1 MCSEPSGTALSSLLG
16 LMQNREGIRAAE
28 MLSGKASGANFVAQT
43 LGKTMGAK
51 QDEAQR
57 AVKPIFG
64 VIAVETVMSTEKKA
78 SEDADSGLKFFMCFL
93 QWFEGWLITLSLS
106 YKAEQRTSVFHSGR
120 CSFFSMSR
128 RCRASHYPALGTF
141 LEPTVIIN

>member
-1 MCSEPSGTALSSLLG
+1 
-16 LMQNREGIRAAE
+16 

-93 QWFEGWLITLSLS
+93 QWFEGWLITLSLLQS
-106 YKAEQRTSVFHSGR
+106 RAENVSISFWEVQLLFHEQAVQSQPLPCSGDL
-120 CSFFSMSR
+120 SGAHSD
-128 RCRASHYPALGTF
+128 
-141 LEPTVIIN
+141 N